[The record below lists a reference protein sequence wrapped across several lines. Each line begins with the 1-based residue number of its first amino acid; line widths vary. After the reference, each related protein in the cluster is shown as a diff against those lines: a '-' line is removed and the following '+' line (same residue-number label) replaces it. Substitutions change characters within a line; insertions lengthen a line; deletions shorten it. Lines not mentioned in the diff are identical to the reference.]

1 MERRRADDGQPDSWA
16 GAASDGAWYTTQQ
29 WAAWKARNEE
39 ERCGPGPGMT
49 TPPWRQQQNRMW
61 RAPEHVRNS
70 YSRAYTEYNDDELSR
85 AMSKVLRHQGDR
97 CGVAVNAEGHAAAEH
112 GQPAAGCISD
122 ATLEALAGFLR
133 LGLKH
138 FSACST
144 EPDRE
149 LAIDAALVDLATTPG
164 ETYSLGADA
173 GDALAKLWACVAFEA
188 PKTTKH
194 STSPVV
200 GKQAKDQKNF
210 IYWAH
215 ICQRHRERIAEGA
228 FAASAAEQGVRGHRE
243 RIAEGAFAASAA
255 EQGVRGSVPSWRG
268 GVELSET
275 QNIECFKLTVEHIVD
290 HELTPEQRRNP
301 AYRWSVRDYK
311 GPSLKLRSLHD
322 VIVRKHL
329 GDKRVAMHVY
339 QHGLPDLLCE
349 VDAPPSS
356 RHSAT
361 AAEHR
366 GQRVHTEN
374 TIQAALAEAVDWIAT
389 LAITLSPHQTDVH
402 LPVLRML
409 SARLGDLSHGQR
421 EERRALISSFRQV
434 SDQIAKAKR
443 LVTDR
448 DRGKRRFGDM
458 CADDQQLIEDFETGR
473 LQKRRRS
480 TLAPR
485 GSAFR
490 SQQPS
495 ASAAAEH
502 AAASSSATIKK
513 E

>member
-1 MERRRADDGQPDSWA
+1 MERRRAADGQPDSWA
-16 GAASDGAWYTTQQ
+16 GAASDGAWYTAQQ

-49 TPPWRQQQNRMW
+49 TPPWRQQQNRRW

-70 YSRAYTEYNDDELSR
+70 YSRAYTEYNDDELSK

-97 CGVAVNAEGHAAAEH
+97 CGVAVNAEGYAAAEH

-138 FSACST
+138 FWACST
-144 EPDRE
+144 ESDRE
-149 LAIDAALVDLATTPG
+149 LAIAAALVDLETTPG
-164 ETYSLGADA
+164 ETYALGADA
-173 GDALAKLWACVAFEA
+173 DDALAKLWACVAFEA

-200 GKQAKDQKNF
+200 WKQAKDKENF

-215 ICQRHRERIAEGA
+215 LCQRHRERIAEGA
-228 FAASAAEQGVRGHRE
+228 FAASAAEQGVRG
-243 RIAEGAFAASAA
+243 SL
-255 EQGVRGSVPSWRG
+255 PSWRG

-275 QNIECFKLTVEHIVD
+275 QNTECLKLTVEHIVA

-339 QHGLPDLLCE
+339 QHGLPGLLCE

-366 GQRVHTEN
+366 GQRAPAED
-374 TIQAALAEAVDWIAT
+374 TIQAARGSRRLDSDAGDYAFS
-389 LAITLSPHQTDVH
+389 SPD
-402 LPVLRML
+402 
-409 SARLGDLSHGQR
+409 
-421 EERRALISSFRQV
+421 RRAL
-434 SDQIAKAKR
+434 A
-443 LVTDR
+443 
-448 DRGKRRFGDM
+448 
-458 CADDQQLIEDFETGR
+458 C
-473 LQKRRRS
+473 
-480 TLAPR
+480 LA
-485 GSAFR
+485 
-490 SQQPS
+490 
-495 ASAAAEH
+495 H
-502 AAASSSATIKK
+502 A
-513 E
+513 

>member
-1 MERRRADDGQPDSWA
+1 MWWGHRDALLPAITARRANSMA
-16 GAASDGAWYTTQQ
+16 AASSGT
-29 WAAWKARNEE
+29 
-39 ERCGPGPGMT
+39 G
-49 TPPWRQQQNRMW
+49 
-61 RAPEHVRNS
+61 S
-70 YSRAYTEYNDDELSR
+70 
-85 AMSKVLRHQGDR
+85 
-97 CGVAVNAEGHAAAEH
+97 AAAEH
-112 GQPAAGCISD
+112 GQPAAGCISGV
-122 ATLEALAGFLR
+122 AREALAGFLE

-138 FSACST
+138 FWACST
-144 EPDRE
+144 ERDRE
-149 LAIDAALVDLATTPG
+149 LAIDAASVDLATWR
-164 ETYSLGADA
+164 DA
-173 GDALAKLWACVAFEA
+173 GDAFAKLWACVAFEA

-200 GKQAKDQKNF
+200 WKQAKDQKNF

-215 ICQRHRERIAEGA
+215 ICQR
-228 FAASAAEQGVRGHRE
+228 HRE

-349 VDAPPSS
+349 
-356 RHSAT
+356 
-361 AAEHR
+361 HR
-366 GQRVHTEN
+366 GQSSCRAPAED
-374 TIQAALAEAVDWIAT
+374 TIQAAVAEAVDWIVT
-389 LAITLSPHQTDVH
+389 LAITLSARQTDVH

-409 SARLGDLSHGQR
+409 SARLGDLSQGQC
-421 EERRALISSFRQV
+421 EERRARISSFRQV

-443 LVTDR
+443 IATDR
-448 DRGKRRFGDM
+448 DSGKRRFDDM
-458 CADDQQLIEDFETGR
+458 CADDQQLIEDFDTGR
-473 LQKRRRS
+473 LQKRSRS

-490 SQQPS
+490 SQLPS

-502 AAASSSATIKK
+502 AAGKLPLGTIRRWAPPGTRMPICMLARLGWA
-513 E
+513 